1 MGLAN
6 DPYDSSVDYKFNRRG
21 FNMSFSFRQDLVN
34 MGQQVFVIDNLYIS
48 VSIALLTVSGFKNI
62 APPAFYDFT
71 EKIL

>member
-1 MGLAN
+1 
-6 DPYDSSVDYKFNRRG
+6 
-21 FNMSFSFRQDLVN
+21 MSFSFRQDLVN